1 MYRLSAIA
9 LSIGLLLLAGCG
21 QTASQSAIVHDFST
35 PQGAI
40 LCLEDAYRAKDIE
53 AAVRCKD
60 FQMEAR
66 AMSEKIGASKEVMD
80 DAVIKQLADVLELG
94 YRGELKQKGFPDFNG
109 VTCTFP
115 TTEQKSDGL
124 VVVTEEC
131 SYAGGQTS
139 RQKLLVGKTANGWR
153 VLNPVE

>member
-1 MYRLSAIA
+1 MYRLSAVVIA
-9 LSIGLLLLAGCG
+9 VSLLWLASCG
-21 QTASQSAIVHDFST
+21 QNAGQSAIVHDFST

-80 DAVIKQLADVLELG
+80 DGVIKQLAEVLELG

-115 TTEQKSDGL
+115 STEQKGDGL

-131 SYAGGQTS
+131 TYGGQTS

>member
-1 MYRLSAIA
+1 MHRFSAIA
-9 LSIGLLLLAGCG
+9 IPIALLSLAGCG
-21 QTASQSAIVHDFST
+21 QTGSQQIIVHDFST
-35 PQGAI
+35 PEGAI

-60 FQMEAR
+60 FQLEAQ

-80 DAVIKQLADVLELG
+80 DEVTKQLAEVLELG
-94 YRGELKQKGFPDFNG
+94 YRSELKQKGFPDFNG

-115 TTEQKSDGL
+115 NTEQKSEGL

-131 SYAGGQTS
+131 TYADGQTS